1 MRSMRLADLLALIL
15 ALALILTG
23 AGYLAGSFSR

>member
-23 AGYLAGSFSR
+23 AGYLAGSLSR